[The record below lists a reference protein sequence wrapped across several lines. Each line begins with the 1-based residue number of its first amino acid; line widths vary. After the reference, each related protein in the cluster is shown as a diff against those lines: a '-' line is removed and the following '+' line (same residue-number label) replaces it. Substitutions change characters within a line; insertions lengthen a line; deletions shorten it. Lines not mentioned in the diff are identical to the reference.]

1 MKIKI
6 ISLTLFFFISSAISI
21 TSTTNAQEKAKRI
34 QHQIKTAQISRD
46 TLISE
51 LNNLAALAQQY
62 YRKPTGLG
70 GGGNR
75 FSYWFIP
82 QTIETTKSGVF
93 YALVAK
99 DSVVLSGIGHAIGN
113 DGKKKVRIIMVVLPN
128 KIKSV
133 KVYN

>member
-1 MKIKI
+1 MKTKI
-6 ISLTLFFFISSAISI
+6 IPLVLFFFISSAISI
-21 TSTTNAQEKAKRI
+21 TSTTKAQEKADSAHK
-34 QHQIKTAQISRD
+34 QIKEAQANRKI
-46 TLISE
+46 LISE

-70 GGGNR
+70 GGGNS

-99 DSVVLSGIGHAIGN
+99 DSVVLTGIGHAIGN
-113 DGKKKVRIIMVVLPN
+113 DGKKKVRIIMGILPN

-133 KVYN
+133 KMYN

>member
-1 MKIKI
+1 MKNKI
-6 ISLTLFFFISSAISI
+6 ISLALFFFISSTISI
-21 TSTTNAQEKAKRI
+21 TSTTKAQEKAESAHK
-34 QHQIKTAQISRD
+34 QIKEAQANRKI
-46 TLISE
+46 LISE

-82 QTIETTKSGVF
+82 QTIETTKNGIF
-93 YALVAK
+93 YARVAK
-99 DSVVLSGIGHAIGN
+99 DSVVLSRIGHAIGN
-113 DGKKKVRIIMVVLPN
+113 DGRKKVRIIMVVLPN